1 MIDELKK
8 LLKETKRH
16 DQIKKILDDEYY
28 KECEI
33 SIKRNKDRSANVH
46 LEGSA
51 LSLLITLT
59 GLEEAVLNRVNAD
72 EKTFKLLK
80 AITKVQEVRD

>member
-51 LSLLITLT
+51 LSLLITLA